1 MSRIDIKPRIVEDL
15 EKYELYRDKKKTT
28 YTVGSIKKDRFIMA
42 SEKNVDDIIGVYKL
56 FDGEHTIDD
65 IVKIYKDNHKEID
78 VLKLFNIAEQAGL
91 IENTNKKEVILNE
104 FQKYGFSIMD
114 INIGDKLN
122 CIFRRCAH
130 IVSIPFCVFLVAI
143 ILIATVL
150 LPKFGISIVKLNSE
164 WSVVS

>member
-91 IENTNKKEVILNE
+91 IENTNKKEVILNV
-104 FQKYGFSIMD
+104 K
-114 INIGDKLN
+114 
-122 CIFRRCAH
+122 IFPL
-130 IVSIPFCVFLVAI
+130 IFKAI
-143 ILIATVL
+143 IFLA
-150 LPKFGISIVKLNSE
+150 ISSNYSTHPHN
-164 WSVVS
+164 

>member
-78 VLKLFNIAEQAGL
+78 VLKFIQ
-91 IENTNKKEVILNE
+91 
-104 FQKYGFSIMD
+104 YS
-114 INIGDKLN
+114 
-122 CIFRRCAH
+122 
-130 IVSIPFCVFLVAI
+130 
-143 ILIATVL
+143 
-150 LPKFGISIVKLNSE
+150 
-164 WSVVS
+164 